1 MESKLIYVGGP
12 SDRGVVRWRGTW
24 VQSARKHCTSEGR
37 HYSYAEWYGAD
48 GCLNGIHVA
57 ALPLCD
63 IHLAARPLL
72 NGIHVA
78 ARPLCDIHFLVTA

>member
-12 SDRGVVRWRGTW
+12 SDRGVVRWHGAVRYHSVKKTQVAMRVPGVVLRNAST
-24 VQSARKHCTSEGR
+24 RNGSEI
-37 HYSYAEWYGAD
+37 S
-48 GCLNGIHVA
+48 
-57 ALPLCD
+57 
-63 IHLAARPLL
+63 ARPLL